1 MKDVAQDMAEDVAED
16 VWGAEKD
23 GSLAVLFV
31 ARVIFQRRETPK
43 HTRAAPHA
51 ALGLAWATREG
62 RAREGRVPPPTLHV
76 KDVAQGAE
84 MGAQLGSSV
93 AFGSYSGK
101 ALPGGAA
108 QSASMFIN

>member
-1 MKDVAQDMAEDVAED
+1 MAEDVVED

-23 GSLAVLFV
+23 GSLTVLFV
-31 ARVIFQRRETPK
+31 ARGIFQRRETPK

-51 ALGLAWATREG
+51 ALGRHVKDE
-62 RAREGRVPPPTLHV
+62 HV

-93 AFGSYSGK
+93 AFGSCSGK
-101 ALPGGAA
+101 ALPGVLRIAPLC
-108 QSASMFIN
+108 S